1 MPHFFPIMVSRLPP
15 LLYHPDFL
23 SHCQVHKT
31 HRSSKVFCAVFQ
43 QQVRIYS
50 RYLNN
55 QENIILDSIV
65 LENIFPLNQGGNML
79 DAISLEILNILQK
92 KARIPNVE
100 VSRQVGLAPSAVL
113 ERIRKME
120 KQGIIDGYEV
130 RLNPEQF
137 NRAQVAFV
145 HIKTNP
151 AMSDKVGN
159 ELSLIPEIQEVHFV
173 SGSDCYLVK
182 IRSADTTALGQL
194 LQEKITTIDGVLST
208 STETVL
214 STVKETSRIPLPL
227 TISQTT

>member
-1 MPHFFPIMVSRLPP
+1 
-15 LLYHPDFL
+15 
-23 SHCQVHKT
+23 
-31 HRSSKVFCAVFQ
+31 
-43 QQVRIYS
+43 
-50 RYLNN
+50 
-55 QENIILDSIV
+55 
-65 LENIFPLNQGGNML
+65 ML

-92 KARIPNVE
+92 KARIPNIE

-151 AMSDKVGN
+151 AMSDKVGS

-214 STVKETSRIPLPL
+214 ATVKETSQIPLPL